1 MSTPAATEPVTPMPL
16 DADPPLADLPV
27 DGALHGFDPVA
38 HRVFKALNRWFMI
51 PASRAGLGAWIG
63 SPIGGY
69 VLLLRAKGRKSGLVR
84 ETPLSYLIAD
94 GSIWVLAGFGPRT
107 DWYRNLLAEP
117 AVEVMLPGRL
127 VHGRASE
134 VRSLEVRR
142 RIVPAISRA
151 TGLPSFLGGFN
162 PWRATDEDIIA
173 ALSFVPLI
181 RIDANEG
188 WLDAGGDD
196 PGGKAWIWRQLVVL
210 GVTLLVARA
219 MRRLV
224 RRPG

>member
-134 VRSLEVRR
+134 VRSL
-142 RIVPAISRA
+142 
-151 TGLPSFLGGFN
+151 
-162 PWRATDEDIIA
+162 
-173 ALSFVPLI
+173 
-181 RIDANEG
+181 
-188 WLDAGGDD
+188 
-196 PGGKAWIWRQLVVL
+196 
-210 GVTLLVARA
+210 
-219 MRRLV
+219 
-224 RRPG
+224 